1 MNMIGEGRRSGLNLC
16 YVWKNGITYPARA
29 RKY

>member
-16 YVWKNGITYPARA
+16 YVRKNEITDPARA
-29 RKY
+29 RKH